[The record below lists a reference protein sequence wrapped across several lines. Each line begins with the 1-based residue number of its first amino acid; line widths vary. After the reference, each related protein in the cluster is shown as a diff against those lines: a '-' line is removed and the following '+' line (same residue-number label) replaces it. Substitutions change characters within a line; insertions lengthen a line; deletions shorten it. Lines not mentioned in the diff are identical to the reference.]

1 MDDESGGG
9 EIKSNGKRSRI
20 SSFPTAAHHDT
31 LFLLETIAQ
40 YDDRPSSPLFVSRS
54 DCIDRSDGTDR
65 YALWLQSLG
74 FQESMVDN
82 VWGFMY
88 PREHVCHHLT
98 LT

>member
-9 EIKSNGKRSRI
+9 EVKSNGKRSRI
-20 SSFPTAAHHDT
+20 SFPTAAHHDT
-31 LFLLETIAQ
+31 LFLLEKIAQ

-54 DCIDRSDGTDR
+54 DCLDRSDGTDR

-74 FQESMVDN
+74 FQESLVDN

-88 PREHVCHHLT
+88 PREHVCHQFT